1 MRTTVKSAGLYI
13 MALFY
18 LLAGIN
24 HFISPGSYIK
34 LIPPYLPLPEVLNI
48 VAGIAEILLGVL
60 LFFPAVR
67 VKAAWG
73 IIFLLIAFLPAHVYM
88 IQQAPIQM
96 GSFVIT
102 PFIAWLRLP
111 VQLLLVVWAY
121 QYCRKG

>member
-73 IIFLLIAFLPAHVYM
+73 IIFLLMSVFMEGTVS
-88 IQQAPIQM
+88 
-96 GSFVIT
+96 GTTGVT
-102 PFIAWLRLP
+102 
-111 VQLLLVVWAY
+111 
-121 QYCRKG
+121 